1 MYLKGSHFDMAARLA
16 EEMGDLA
23 SASLYYLKAGDLK
36 AAGEMELRQEN
47 KEKAAWM
54 FSRGREHA
62 RAAELFESLEQH
74 EKAAE
79 QYDKG
84 GFAEKAA
91 LLYVRAEKH
100 MTAALLFERLIAAA
114 SGDDPGGYRSDA
126 DRNALLRYH
135 RFCGELFVKAG
146 VPARAAPHFEAALMP
161 EQAANAWHLTGQVEK
176 AADLYLKLQRPEE
189 AARILREAGKA
200 VDTLSPAVQ
209 AELLQRQG
217 RHREAAG
224 VFEKAGSLFRAAE
237 AWKEAG
243 DLSKAAALF
252 EKEGELEQAA
262 DLYVKAGAL
271 PEAARLY
278 EAERDWRNA
287 IDLFRRAGK
296 IEDAARVCLKAG
308 DPIAAA
314 RLYYER
320 KDFDACIKALQ
331 KVGPDHP
338 DYRKASYLLGKIF
351 ADQGMPTL
359 AIDKFT
365 AAIGDEEVS
374 DETVLLYY
382 SLALAHE
389 TNLRPREALA
399 VYQKIVAFDYSYKDS
414 TARMKAI
421 ESQPIITLGA
431 RGGAKT
437 AASES
442 GWAEP
447 GRYRVEASIGAG
459 KLGEVLRGFDT
470 ALGRPVAI
478 RRLTEGP
485 GETGKVERLLKEAA
499 LTAQL
504 RHPNVVATYD
514 TGADGQGSFIVTEL
528 AKGKTLRALL
538 KEKVRFEIH
547 RILDIASQILQALD
561 HAHEKGVLHRNLR
574 PENVFITEDD
584 KVAVADFGLS
594 VRLGDLTT
602 QELSTGR
609 LIQYTPPEVLLKE
622 RVDHRS
628 DLYAF
633 GVILYEMV
641 TGHPPFEGSDVGHA
655 IVHAAVPMP
664 GPGERTIP
672 DFLKAVI
679 LVCMEK
685 DKEKRYPGAKA
696 IIEDLKLEEVVPGM
710 VVADRYEVLAEV
722 GRGGMGTIFRA
733 RDVEL
738 DETVALKFL
747 TGDIGPDLVAR
758 FVQEIKAAR
767 KVTHPNVVQV
777 FTLEKWRDHRFI
789 VMEYIDGVPLPRW
802 LTRSPIPMRSD
813 RLRLALQ
820 IASALE
826 AAHHVGIIHRDIK
839 PENILVTAKGE
850 AKVLDFGIA
859 RLESPAHALT
869 STGTVVG
876 SPMYMSPEQIQS
888 VAVDRR
894 SDIYS
899 FGAVLYFLFTG
910 VEPFAGKDLQ
920 EILMKHMRGRPAPP
934 LEIDPSLPRPLSDA
948 ILRALDT
955 DRDRRFQSATDLAA
969 ALSHALQQTTAA

>member
-1 MYLKGSHFDMAARLA
+1 MYLQGSHFDMAARLA

-54 FSRGREHA
+54 FSRGGDHI
-62 RAAELFESLEQH
+62 RAADLLESLEQY

-84 GFAEKAA
+84 GFIEKAA
-91 LLYVRAEKH
+91 LMYVRSEKH
-100 MTAALLFERLIAAA
+100 MTAALLFERLIAAGRDETGA
-114 SGDDPGGYRSDA
+114 YRSEA
-126 DRNALLRYH
+126 ERASLLRYH

-146 VPARAAPHFEAALMP
+146 VPVRGAPHFETALMS
-161 EQAANAWHLTGQVEK
+161 EQAANAWHLAGQVEK

-200 VDTLSPAVQ
+200 VGSLAPAVQ

-217 RHREAAG
+217 KHREAAE

-243 DLSKAAALF
+243 DLKKAAILF

-262 DLYVKAGAL
+262 DLFVKAGAL

-278 EAERDWRNA
+278 EAERDFRNA
-287 IDLFRRAGK
+287 IDLYRKAGK
-296 IEDAARVCLKAG
+296 VEDAARVCLKAG
-308 DPIAAA
+308 DPISAA

-331 KVGPDHP
+331 KVGSDHP

-351 ADQGMPTL
+351 AEQGLPTL
-359 AIDKFT
+359 AVDKFN
-365 AAIGDEEVS
+365 AAIDGEEV
-374 DETVLLYY
+374 DNDTVLIYY
-382 SLALAHE
+382 SLAVAHE
-389 TNLRPREALA
+389 ANLRPREALTA
-399 VYQKIVAFDYSYKDS
+399 YQKIVAFDYSYKDAM
-414 TARMKAI
+414 ARMKAI
-421 ESQPIITLGA
+421 ESQPIITLGT

-437 AASES
+437 AATES

-447 GRYRVEASIGAG
+447 GRYRIEASLGAG
-459 KLGEVLRGFDT
+459 KLGEVFRGFDT
-470 ALGRPVAI
+470 ALGRQVAI
-478 RRLTEGP
+478 RRLGEGP
-485 GETGKVERLLKEAA
+485 GEAGKVERLLKEAA

-504 RHPNVVATYD
+504 RHPNIVATFD
-514 TGADGQGSFIVTEL
+514 TGADGQGSFVVCDL
-528 AKGKTLRALL
+528 ARGKTLRTLL
-538 KEKVRFEIH
+538 KEKVRFEVH
-547 RILDIASQILQALD
+547 RILDIASQILEALD
-561 HAHEKGVLHRNLR
+561 HAHEKGILHRNLR
-574 PENVFITEDD
+574 PENVFVTDDD
-584 KVAVADFGLS
+584 KVAVSDFGLG

-609 LIQYTPPEVLLKE
+609 LIQYTPPEVLLKD

-628 DLYAF
+628 DLYSF
-633 GVILYEMV
+633 GVLLYEMV
-641 TGHPPFEGSDVGHA
+641 TGHPPFRGSDVGHLQA
-655 IVHAAVPMP
+655 SAPVPMP
-664 GPGERTIP
+664 GPGERPIP
-672 DFLKAVI
+672 DFLKAVV

-685 DKEKRYPGAKA
+685 DKEKRYPSARA
-696 IIEDLKLEEVVPGM
+696 IIDDLKLEEVVPGM
-710 VVADRYEVLAEV
+710 VVADRYEVLAEI

-733 RDVEL
+733 RDTEL

-747 TGDIGPDLVAR
+747 TGEIGPDLVAR
-758 FVQEIKAAR
+758 FVQEIKSAR
-767 KVTHPNVVQV
+767 KVSHPNVVQV
-777 FTLEKWRDHRFI
+777 FTLEKWRDYRFI
-789 VMEYIDGVPLPRW
+789 VMEYIDGVPLPKW

-813 RLRLALQ
+813 RLRLAQQ

-859 RLESPAHALT
+859 RLESPAHTLT
-869 STGTVVG
+869 ATGTVVG

-888 VAVDRR
+888 LQVDRR

-934 LEIDPSLPRPLSDA
+934 LEIEPSLPRPLSDA
-948 ILRALDT
+948 ILRALDP
-955 DRDRRFQSATDLAA
+955 DREKRFQSAADLAA
-969 ALSHALQQTTAA
+969 ALSHALQQSSAA